1 LTVAVAEPSAQ
12 VVREELWTSFASLL
26 RSYVAAHGLQ
36 HMGEEGA
43 HVEISGNE
51 ILVRRGGRVL
61 EFKLDAASGHGV
73 WSFHGV
79 TNGSFT
85 LSENGMMK
93 FEEAPE
99 EMDMA
104 AERMARM
111 LYAFK

>member
-1 LTVAVAEPSAQ
+1 MAVAHPSAQ

-36 HMGEEGA
+36 HLGEEGA
-43 HVEISGNE
+43 HVEISGNK

-61 EFKLDAASGHGV
+61 EFQLDAPSGHGV
-73 WSFHGV
+73 WNLQSM
-79 TNGSFT
+79 TNGSFS
-85 LSENGMMK
+85 LSENGVMK

-111 LYAFK
+111 LYAIK

>member
-1 LTVAVAEPSAQ
+1 MAVAEPSAQ
-12 VVREELWTSFASLL
+12 VVREELWTSFASQL

-36 HMGEEGA
+36 HLGEEGA

-51 ILVRRGGRVL
+51 ILVRRGGKVL
-61 EFKLDAASGHGV
+61 EFKLDAGSGSGV
-73 WSFHGV
+73 WNLHGV
-79 TNGSFT
+79 TSGSFT
-85 LSENGMMK
+85 LDQDGVMK